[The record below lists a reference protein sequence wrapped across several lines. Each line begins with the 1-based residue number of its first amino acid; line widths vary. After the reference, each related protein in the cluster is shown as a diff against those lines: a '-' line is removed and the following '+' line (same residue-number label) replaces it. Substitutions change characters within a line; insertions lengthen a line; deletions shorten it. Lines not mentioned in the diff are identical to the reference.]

1 MFLKFLTFCNAKSI
15 IVFVGG
21 GELKKMGRP
30 KGDNNKECGYTV
42 RMDETTLKRLE
53 LYCKKMGV
61 LKSQA
66 IRDAINALP
75 IETEETN
82 KIER

>member
-1 MFLKFLTFCNAKSI
+1 
-15 IVFVGG
+15 
-21 GELKKMGRP
+21 MGRP
-30 KGDNNKECGYTV
+30 KGDSNKECGYTV

-66 IRDAINALP
+66 IRDSINALP

>member
-1 MFLKFLTFCNAKSI
+1 MAFCNTKSI

-21 GELKKMGRP
+21 GDIEKMGRP

-42 RMDETTLKRLE
+42 RMDEITLRRLE

-75 IETEETN
+75 IDIEEPN
-82 KIER
+82 KVE